1 MNIKHSLKI
10 AVLALKA
17 RKLRS
22 ILTITGIVIG
32 ITAVVI
38 VLSAG
43 EAFKALVYEQIDS
56 WGSDTIEVEIKV
68 PSTSQSSADNAG
80 GQALGINITTLN
92 EGDAEAILKHPN
104 ISYAYSAVIGQSLVV
119 YGNSHD
125 TVNLWG
131 VSASYL
137 DIDSGEVEF
146 GRFFNDAEDK
156 GQAKVIVL
164 GSELKETLFGD
175 ADPIGKYVKL
185 GRINYKVI
193 GVMESRGE
201 IMYINMDEMAFVPL
215 RTLQKQ
221 IMGIN
226 HVSFI
231 LAKLKNPALGEATKE
246 DLTLLMR
253 DRHDI
258 SDPNKDDFAVTTME
272 EAKETLSTVLGGVT
286 LLLIAIAG
294 ISLIVGGVGIMNIM
308 YVSVSERVSE
318 IGLRK
323 AVGAGKKSI
332 LIQFLTE
339 AVILTFSGGIL
350 GIILGVVFSFLISKI
365 AASQGFEW
373 QFIVKP
379 ESFILAAGVSIAIG
393 IVFGLYP
400 AKRAAEMDP
409 IEALRFE

>member
-1 MNIKHSLKI
+1 
-10 AVLALKA
+10 
-17 RKLRS
+17 
-22 ILTITGIVIG
+22 
-32 ITAVVI
+32 
-38 VLSAG
+38 
-43 EAFKALVYEQIDS
+43 AFKALVYEQIDS

-80 GQALGINITTLN
+80 GMALGINITTLT
-92 EGDAEAILKHPN
+92 EDDAAAILKHPN
-104 ISYAYSAVIGQSLVV
+104 ISYAYAAVLGQALAV
-119 YGNSHD
+119 YGHSHD
-125 TVNLWG
+125 NVNLWG

-137 DIDSGEVEF
+137 DIDSGEIEF
-146 GRFFNDAEDK
+146 GRFFNDAEDQA
-156 GQAKVIVL
+156 QAKVIVL

-175 ADPIGKYVKL
+175 SDPLGKYVKL
-185 GRINYKVI
+185 GRTNYKVI
-193 GVMESRGE
+193 GVMEGRGE

-258 SDPNKDDFAVTTME
+258 TDPNKDDFAVSTMA

-294 ISLIVGGVGIMNIM
+294 ISLVVGGVGIMNIM
-308 YVSVSERVSE
+308 YVSVSERVNE

-323 AVGAGKKSI
+323 AVGAGKKNI
-332 LIQFLTE
+332 LLQFLTE
-339 AVILTFSGGIL
+339 AVILTFAGGVIGIVL
-350 GIILGVVFSFLISKI
+350 GIVFSFLISRI
-365 AASQGFEW
+365 AASQGFQW

-379 ESFILAAGVSIAIG
+379 ESFLLAAGVAIAIG
-393 IVFGLYP
+393 IIFGLYP
-400 AKRAAEMDP
+400 AKRAADLDP